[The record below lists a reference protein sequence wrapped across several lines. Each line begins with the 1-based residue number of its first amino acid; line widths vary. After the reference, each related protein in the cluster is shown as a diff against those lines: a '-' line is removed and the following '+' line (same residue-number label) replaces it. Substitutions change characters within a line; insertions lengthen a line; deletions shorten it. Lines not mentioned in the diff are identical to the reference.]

1 MKASQRRSRN
11 EIHGL
16 FDSNGV
22 WREEGDHVNNII
34 IDYFLSIFQS
44 SAPDSGSFHKVLESV
59 DHKVCSGD
67 NETITHILWSCK
79 IVVEVWRILL
89 GDETNRNSVVHSSTW
104 WTAID
109 MVAWIDN
116 FANEFRLLRSSK
128 AGVGIIIRDYKG
140 TVIAARS
147 SPIPSCSSVEI
158 LEAQACFKGLQLAT
172 NIGISD
178 MVIESND
185 ASVIQLLSNQV
196 VPRTE
201 MDAFIRNILAL
212 GKSMSLL
219 SFVAVRRTANSVAYC
234 LAQLALSLDNPVVDG

>member
-59 DHKVCSGD
+59 DHK
-67 NETITHILWSCK
+67 
-79 IVVEVWRILL
+79 
-89 GDETNRNSVVHSSTW
+89 
-104 WTAID
+104 
-109 MVAWIDN
+109 
-116 FANEFRLLRSSK
+116 LRSSK

-178 MVIESND
+178 VVIESND

-219 SFVAVRRTANSVAYC
+219 SFVAVSRTANSVAYC